1 MAGLD
6 LQLYNDP
13 VLLWDKI
20 LEELNEE
27 TLLILPSQL
36 ARNQFLQRQGDKAI
50 WSGNILTVLD
60 IRKKIKDIMD
70 SESQI
75 LLNAEALTSQRQKG
89 HHRAESC
96 LSQFV
101 WLPLLQS
108 YHLDT
113 P

>member
-20 LEELNEE
+20 LEELDEE

-36 ARNQFLQRQGDKAI
+36 ARKQFLQRQGDKAI

-70 SESQI
+70 LYIFSTTQTDTD
-75 LLNAEALTSQRQKG
+75 LAYPQNLNSNFVLTGADYIK
-89 HHRAESC
+89 
-96 LSQFV
+96 
-101 WLPLLQS
+101 
-108 YHLDT
+108 
-113 P
+113 

>member
-13 VLLWDKI
+13 ILLWDEI
-20 LEELNEE
+20 LEELDEE

-36 ARNQFLQRQGDKAI
+36 ARNQFLKRQGDKAI

-75 LLNAEALTSQRQKG
+75 LLNAEMHAYVENFLENEQLP
-89 HHRAESC
+89 ES
-96 LSQFV
+96 LSK
-101 WLPLLQS
+101 L
-108 YHLDT
+108 
-113 P
+113 